1 MMNMINLSPP
11 ASSLIESIRSIG
23 YSFDAAIA
31 DIVDNSVSAH
41 AKNIEVNITPPENGS
56 VTVVILDDGD
66 GMSADDLKI
75 AMSLGGKGPSSER
88 ALNDLGRFGLGLKTA
103 SFSQAR
109 KLLVISKKK
118 DGLELHGIEWNLNHV
133 IQSNK
138 WEARLLST
146 QECKDELSN
155 KGISSFIHGTAVIWN
170 DCDRI
175 TQGLQS
181 DKDLSQFINQS
192 IDQLKKKFALIFH
205 KYLDKK
211 KFALKINNEKIIALD
226 PFCLGGGSDFA
237 HSQILFD
244 EEFNVDQTK
253 ISIKGYLL
261 PHITRMGGLTR
272 ESQVSINGDHTA
284 GQGLYLYRL
293 DRLISSG
300 GWQGVVRKSESNKL
314 ARVEVSFGND
324 ADQLWQLDVKK
335 STALLPLAIRSR
347 IRDLIRGISSMSG
360 DVFVKRVRM
369 RKTNPN
375 SIWERIYDKD
385 KKTISYQ
392 IDRNHPIID
401 GFLEKFDAK
410 ERMAE
415 DLLFFIENTFPADL
429 IANDVVVNDLSFKS
443 SGEELESKILDLA
456 DVVSTAGLTFDNF
469 RETVISC
476 GLFNS
481 DLQTLESIVMKH
493 KNKFKK

>member
-1 MMNMINLSPP
+1 MEVINLSPP

-31 DIVDNSVSAH
+31 DIVDNSISAQSRSI
-41 AKNIEVNITPPENGS
+41 AVNIAPPENGS
-56 VTVVILDDGD
+56 LSVVILDDGD
-66 GMSADDLKI
+66 GMTANDLKT

-88 ALNDLGRFGLGLKTA
+88 GVNDLGRFGLGLKTA
-103 SFSQAR
+103 SFSQAK
-109 KLLVISKKK
+109 KLLVISKTKS
-118 DGLELHGIEWNLNHV
+118 DIELHGIEWDLNHV
-133 IQSNK
+133 IESNK
-138 WEARLLST
+138 WEARLLSNSD
-146 QECKDELSN
+146 CLLELSN
-155 KGISSFIHGTAVIWN
+155 KRIDKFIHGTAVVW
-170 DCDRI
+170 DECDRI

-181 DKDLSQFINQS
+181 DKDLGQFINQS
-192 IDQLKKKFALIFH
+192 IDQLKKKFSLIFH
-205 KYLDKK
+205 KYLYEK
-211 KFALKINNEKIIALD
+211 KFTLKINEEKIVGLD
-226 PFCLGGGSDFA
+226 PFCLGGGSDA
-237 HSQILFD
+237 SHSQILFD
-244 EEFNVDQTK
+244 EDFKVAGTK

-261 PHITRMGGLTR
+261 PHISRMGGSAR
-272 ESQVSINGDHTA
+272 ENQISINGDHTA

-335 STALLPLAIRSR
+335 STAILPLAIRSR

-375 SIWERIYDKD
+375 SIWERIYDKE

-401 GFLEKFDAK
+401 GFLEKFDTK
-410 ERMAE
+410 EGIAE

-429 IANDVVVNDLSFKS
+429 IANDVVVNDISFKS
-443 SGEELESKILDLA
+443 SGDELESKILDLA
-456 DVVSTAGLTFDNF
+456 EVVSTAGLTYENF
-469 RETVISC
+469 RETVFSC

-481 DLQTLESIVMKH
+481 DLETLDSIVMKH
-493 KNKFKK
+493 KNKFKP

>member
-1 MMNMINLSPP
+1 LEVINLSPP

-31 DIVDNSVSAH
+31 DIVDNSISAQ
-41 AKNIEVNITPPENGS
+41 AKNIKVNIAPPENGYLS
-56 VTVVILDDGD
+56 VVILDDGE
-66 GMSADDLKI
+66 GMTANDLKT

-88 ALNDLGRFGLGLKTA
+88 GVNDLGRFGLGLKTA
-103 SFSQAR
+103 SFSQAKR
-109 KLLVISKKK
+109 LLVISKKK
-118 DGLELHGIEWNLNHV
+118 NDTDLHGIEWNLNHV
-133 IQSNK
+133 IKSNK
-138 WEARLLST
+138 WEARLLSNAD
-146 QECKDELSN
+146 CLSELTN
-155 KGISSFIHGTAVIWN
+155 NGIDKFPQGTAVIWN
-170 DCDRI
+170 ECDRI

-181 DKDLSQFINQS
+181 DKDLGQFINQS
-192 IDQLKKKFALIFH
+192 IDQLKKKFSLVFH
-205 KYLDKK
+205 KYLYEK
-211 KFALKINNEKIIALD
+211 KFTLRINEEKIVGLD
-226 PFCLGGGSDFA
+226 PFCLDGGSDVG
-237 HSQILFD
+237 HSRILFNED
-244 EEFNVDQTK
+244 FEVNGTK

-261 PHITRMGGLTR
+261 PHITRMGGQAR
-272 ESQVSINGDHTA
+272 ENQISINGDHTA

-335 STALLPLAIRSR
+335 STAILPLAIRSR
-347 IRDLIRGISSMSG
+347 IKDLIRGISSMSG

-375 SIWERIYDKD
+375 SIWERIYDKE

-401 GFLEKFDAK
+401 GFLEKFDTQ
-410 ERMAE
+410 ESIAE

-429 IANDVVVNDLSFKS
+429 IANDVVVNDISFKS
-443 SGEELESKILDLA
+443 SVDELGNKILDLA
-456 DVVSTAGLTFDNF
+456 EVVSTAGLSYENF
-469 RETVISC
+469 RETVFSC

-481 DLQTLESIVMKH
+481 DLQTLEKIVMKH
-493 KNKFKK
+493 KNKFKS

>member
-1 MMNMINLSPP
+1 MGMINLSPP

-23 YSFDAAIA
+23 YSLDAAIA
-31 DIVDNSVSAH
+31 DIVDNSVSAQ
-41 AKNIEVNITPPENGS
+41 AKNIEINISPPENGNIS
-56 VTVVILDDGD
+56 VVILDDGN
-66 GMSADDLKI
+66 GMSAEDLKV

-88 ALNDLGRFGLGLKTA
+88 GLNDLGRFGLGLKTA

-109 KLLVISKKK
+109 KLLVISKKN
-118 DGLELHGIEWNLNHV
+118 DSVELHGIEWNLNHV

-138 WEARLLST
+138 WEARLLSST
-146 QECKDELSN
+146 ECKDELSN
-155 KGISSFIHGTAVIWN
+155 KGISSMVHGTAVIWS

-244 EEFNVDQTK
+244 EEFNVHQTK

-261 PHITRMGGLTR
+261 PHITRMGGQAR

-410 ERMAE
+410 ERVAE

-456 DVVSTAGLTFDNF
+456 DVVSAAGLTFENF

-481 DLQTLESIVMKH
+481 DLQTLELIVMKH

>member
-1 MMNMINLSPP
+1 MEVINLSPP

-31 DIVDNSVSAH
+31 DIVDNSISAQ
-41 AKNIEVNITPPENGS
+41 AKNIDINITPPENGNLS
-56 VTVVILDDGD
+56 VVILDDGN
-66 GMSADDLKI
+66 GMSADDLKT

-88 ALNDLGRFGLGLKTA
+88 GSNDLGRFGLGLKTA
-103 SFSQAR
+103 SFSQAK
-109 KLLVISKKK
+109 KLLVISKTKEC
-118 DGLELHGIEWNLNHV
+118 LELNGIEWNLNHV
-133 IQSNK
+133 IDSNK
-138 WEARLLST
+138 WEAKLFSNS
-146 QECKDELSN
+146 ECQTELSKRGVN
-155 KGISSFIHGTAVIWN
+155 GFTHGTAVIWN
-170 DCDRI
+170 ECDRI
-175 TQGLQS
+175 TQGLQN
-181 DKDLSQFINQS
+181 DKDLGQFINQS
-192 IDQLKKKFALIFH
+192 IDQLKKKFSLVFH
-205 KYLDKK
+205 KYLEKK
-211 KFALKINNEKIIALD
+211 KFTLRINQEKILALD
-226 PFCLGGGSDFA
+226 PFCLGGGSDVG

-244 EEFNVDQTK
+244 EEFRVNETK

-261 PHITRMGGLTR
+261 PHITRMGGHSR
-272 ESQVSINGDHTA
+272 ENQVSINGDHTA

-335 STALLPLAIRSR
+335 STAILPLAIRSR

-410 ERMAE
+410 ERVAE

-456 DVVSTAGLTFDNF
+456 DVVSTAGLTFENF
-469 RETVISC
+469 RETVLSC

-481 DLQTLESIVMKH
+481 DLQTLESIVTKH
-493 KNKFKK
+493 KNKFKQ